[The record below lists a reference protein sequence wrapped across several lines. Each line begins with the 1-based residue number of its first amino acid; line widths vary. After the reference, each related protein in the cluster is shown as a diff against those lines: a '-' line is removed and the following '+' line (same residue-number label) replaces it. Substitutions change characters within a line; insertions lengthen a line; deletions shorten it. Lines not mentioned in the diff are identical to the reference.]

1 MAEAKGPS
9 KHSHAGGSV
18 VSFSQSLSG
27 ETQNRAKEHTVGADD
42 AFDKFLAVLPLAT
55 YRAGE
60 AILTA
65 GSKSGRLLILK
76 KGAVVILNDSI
87 EIARVKEPG
96 AVLGEI
102 SALLDQ
108 PHAAD
113 VRALEDSQ
121 FHVADAALAGKD
133 PVALRH
139 IARILARR
147 IVEAN
152 RNVVELK
159 KEIQAGRSPSA
170 LSKMIQKIEE
180 VLSVGGV
187 SFET

>member
-1 MAEAKGPS
+1 MG
-9 KHSHAGGSV
+9 
-18 VSFSQSLSG
+18 
-27 ETQNRAKEHTVGADD
+27 RDD
-42 AFDKFLAVLPLAT
+42 AFEKSLAVLPLAT

-60 AILTA
+60 TILTA

-76 KGAVVILNDSI
+76 KGAVVVLKDSI
-87 EIARVKEPG
+87 EIAKVKEPG
-96 AVLGEI
+96 AVFGEI

-108 PHAAD
+108 PHTAD

-121 FHVADAALAGKD
+121 FQVADAAVPSND
-133 PVALRH
+133 PVALLH
-139 IARILARR
+139 IAKILARR

-159 KEIQAGRSPSA
+159 NQLQAGRSPSA
-170 LSKMIQKIEE
+170 LRKMLEKVEG
-180 VLSVGGV
+180 VLSVGGA

>member
-1 MAEAKGPS
+1 M
-9 KHSHAGGSV
+9 
-18 VSFSQSLSG
+18 
-27 ETQNRAKEHTVGADD
+27 
-42 AFDKFLAVLPLAT
+42 
-55 YRAGE
+55 
-60 AILTA
+60 TA

-76 KGAVVILNDSI
+76 KGAVVVLKDSI
-87 EIARVKEPG
+87 EIAKVKEPG
-96 AVLGEI
+96 AVFGEI

-108 PHAAD
+108 PHTAD

-121 FHVADAALAGKD
+121 FQVADAAVPSND
-133 PVALRH
+133 PVALLH

-159 KEIQAGRSPSA
+159 NQLQAGRSPSA
-170 LSKMIQKIEE
+170 LRKMLEKVEG
-180 VLSVGGV
+180 VLSVGGA

>member
-1 MAEAKGPS
+1 M
-9 KHSHAGGSV
+9 
-18 VSFSQSLSG
+18 
-27 ETQNRAKEHTVGADD
+27 GADD
-42 AFDKFLAVLPLAT
+42 AFEKILATLPLAT

-60 AILTA
+60 TILTA

-96 AVLGEI
+96 AVFGEL

-108 PHAAD
+108 PHTAD

-121 FHVADAALAGKD
+121 FHLADAALPGKD
-133 PVALRH
+133 LVALLH
-139 IARILARR
+139 IAKILAGR

-159 KEIQAGRSPSA
+159 KQIQAVGSPSA
-170 LSKMIQKIEE
+170 LSKLIQKIEE
-180 VLSVGGV
+180 VLSVGGA
-187 SFET
+187 SFES

>member
-1 MAEAKGPS
+1 MGP
-9 KHSHAGGSV
+9 
-18 VSFSQSLSG
+18 
-27 ETQNRAKEHTVGADD
+27 DD
-42 AFDKFLAVLPLAT
+42 AFEKILADLPLTT

-76 KGAVVILNDSI
+76 KGAVVILKDTV
-87 EIARVKEPG
+87 EIARVNDPG
-96 AVLGEI
+96 AVFGEL

-108 PHAAD
+108 PHTAD

-121 FHVADAALAGKD
+121 FHLADAALASKD
-133 PVALRH
+133 LVALLH
-139 IARILARR
+139 IAKILAGR

-159 KEIQAGRSPSA
+159 KQIQAVGSPSA
-170 LSKMIQKIEE
+170 LSKLIQKIEE
-180 VLSVGGV
+180 VLSVGGA
-187 SFET
+187 SFES